1 MMNSFSCTWLQS
13 FRKSISL
20 EGILETVPVLLL
32 WFFTFSL
39 RIVLLKWPTW
49 STYIPIVSPVY
60 GSGPAWL
67 SSQRREVAII
77 VHVVAGALALVS
89 GGVQL
94 DKTIRRGWPS
104 FHRWS
109 GRVYG
114 VTGFISIASLRE
126 LRATTGLRE
135 EDFNVVSDLK
145 PGNNLSMRIFVDAAS
160 LAWIGCMGA
169 AWFEVAVRRD
179 IEKHR
184 RWAVGS
190 FLILLT
196 PVFQRF
202 SVVVFTTAALVRHP
216 LH

>member
-1 MMNSFSCTWLQS
+1 MRSFSFTLLLPPHDPV
-13 FRKSISL
+13 R
-20 EGILETVPVLLL
+20 ILETVPVLLL

-39 RIVLLKWPTW
+39 RIILLKWPVW

-67 SSQRREVAII
+67 SSRRREVAII
-77 VHVVAGALALVS
+77 VHVVAGAIALVS

-109 GRVYG
+109 GRVYCLM
-114 VTGFISIASLRE
+114 GFISIVALRE

-135 EDFNVVSDLK
+135 EDFSTVSDVT
-145 PGNNLSMRIFVDAAS
+145 PGNNLSMRLFVDAAS
-160 LAWIGCMGA
+160 LAWIGCMLA

-179 IEKHR
+179 IERHR

-190 FLILLT
+190 YFILLT
-196 PVFQRF
+196 PILQRF
-202 SVVVFTTAALVRHP
+202 RVVVFTTVALVRDTHST
-216 LH
+216 